1 MRLLVYTD
9 GACWGNPGPA
19 AIGAVVKDEQQ
30 QTLIEI
36 SQYIG
41 KGTNNQA
48 EYKAVIAGLK
58 AAAGFKADELV
69 LYLDS
74 ELIIRQ
80 LAGEYKV
87 KNALLR
93 PLYTETVGLLKKF
106 KNVSIDFVGHS
117 GNDEAHALA
126 RTALKSN
133 VKASKSN
140 LTSRQ

>member
-19 AIGAVVKDEQQ
+19 AIGAVVKDEKQ
-30 QTLIEI
+30 QTLIEV

-58 AAAGFKADELV
+58 SAASLKADELV

-80 LAGEYKV
+80 LSGDYKV

-93 PLYTETVGLLKKF
+93 PLYLETVGLLKKF
-106 KNVSIDFVGHS
+106 KSVSIKFVGHS
-117 GNDEAHALA
+117 GNDDAHNLA
-126 RTALKSN
+126 KAALKSN
-133 VKASKSN
+133 VKAN
-140 LTSRQ
+140 NR

>member
-1 MRLLVYTD
+1 MRLHIYAD

-19 AIGAVVKDEQQ
+19 AIGAVIKDEERRK
-30 QTLIEI
+30 LVEI
-36 SQYIG
+36 SEYLG

-48 EYKAVIAGLK
+48 EYKAVIAALK
-58 AAAGFKADELV
+58 SALKFNADEVV

-93 PLYTETVGLLKKF
+93 PLYMELAGLLKKF
-106 KNVSIDFVGHS
+106 KSLSINQVGHF
-117 GNDEAHALA
+117 GNEEAHALA
-126 RTALKSN
+126 KAALKGRARAGDS
-133 VKASKSN
+133 S
-140 LTSRQ
+140 LTDS